1 MTGPTILTAK
11 FDPLPWQVAPFRC
24 TDPVVL
30 LTGSAGGGK
39 SRLAAEK
46 VHGYCL
52 RYPGAVAI
60 CLRKRREF
68 ASKSVVYALKE
79 VQGDD
84 PQVSFRTGDNMFFY
98 SNGSRIFI
106 AGMGDDNQ
114 RQALR
119 SINGDGSADIIWGE
133 EANALIEDDHNELL
147 ARRRGKAAPWRQIIY
162 STNPDVPTH
171 WIKRRLMD
179 GGEAKTFYSNASD
192 NMHNPGDYIDTLNS
206 LSGVL
211 HMRLAMGQWVQAE
224 GVVFEDWNDGIHVI
238 DPFPIPA
245 DWRRFRVIDFGYT
258 NPFVCQ
264 WWAMDN
270 DGRMYRYREIYMSR
284 RTVKTHSRQIRELSA
299 GENIETTIT
308 DHDAEDRATLD
319 EEGIYSR
326 NATKDVSRGIQAV
339 MQRLKPGHDGRPRM
353 FFFRDALVEIDD
365 SLDQARKPLNTEQE
379 FPGYVWQKDTSGRP
393 VKEEPVKVDDHG
405 VDATRYAVMYVD
417 SGPMAVTGREN
428 PFYQ

>member
-1 MTGPTILTAK
+1 MTGLILTAQ
-11 FDPLPWQVAPFRC
+11 FNPLPWQVAPFRC

-84 PQVSFRTGDNMFFY
+84 PRVAFHAGDNMFNY
-98 SNGSRIFI
+98 ENGSRIFV

-179 GGEAKTFYSNASD
+179 GGEATVFYSNASD
-192 NMHNPGDYIDTLNS
+192 NRHNPDDYIDTLNS

-211 HMRLAMGQWVQAE
+211 HMRLALGQWVQAE
-224 GVVFEDWNDGIHVI
+224 GVVYDDWNDATHVI
-238 DPFPIPA
+238 DPFLIPA
-245 DWRRFRVIDFGYT
+245 HWRRFRVIDFGYT

-264 WWAMDN
+264 WWALDN
-270 DGRMYRYREIYMSR
+270 DGRMYRYREIYMSK
-284 RTVKTHSRQIRELSA
+284 RTVKTHAKQIKELSA
-299 GENIETTIT
+299 NEAIEQSVT

-319 EEGIYSR
+319 EEGIYSQ
-326 NATKDVSRGIQAV
+326 NAVKDVSPGLQAV
-339 MQRLKPGHDGRPRM
+339 MQRLRPGHDGKPRM
-353 FFFRDALVEIDD
+353 FFFRNALVEIDD
-365 SLDQARKPLNTEQE
+365 SLDRARKPYCTEQE
-379 FPGYVWQKDTSGRP
+379 FPGYVWPTDTSGRP
-393 VKEEPVKVDDHG
+393 VKEEPVKVNDHG
-405 VDATRYAVMYVD
+405 MDATRYAVMYVD
-417 SGPMAVTGREN
+417 GAPMTVTGREN